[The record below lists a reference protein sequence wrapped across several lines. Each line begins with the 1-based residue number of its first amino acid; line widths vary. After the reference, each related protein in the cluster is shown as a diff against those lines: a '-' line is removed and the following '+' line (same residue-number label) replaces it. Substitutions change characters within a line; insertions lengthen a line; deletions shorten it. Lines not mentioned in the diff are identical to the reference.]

1 MVFNC
6 PQILKRG
13 AVIMKKPLWV
23 PSEDKVKS
31 ANMTRFIQ
39 FVNKKYGKQFK
50 TYDDLFQWSVDSIPD
65 FWGAVWDF
73 TEIKASKKYD
83 QVVDD
88 LKKFPGAKWFV
99 GAKLNFAENLLRYRD
114 DRLAFVF
121 KGETQKSAQMT
132 YAELYSTVA
141 RLAASLRELGI
152 QPGDR
157 VAGYMPNLME
167 TEIAM
172 LAATS
177 VGAVWS
183 SCATDIGAQAALD
196 GLGHI
201 EPKVMFTVDG
211 YFYKAKS
218 FSTLENAAEVAKA
231 IPSLKKEV
239 IVSYTGD
246 KPDISNIPNAVH
258 YEDFLSTEKEPVL
271 EFEQLPADHPVFIM
285 FSSGTTGK
293 PKCMVQSAGGILLN
307 QLKELIIHSDIK
319 REDRIFYITT
329 CSWMMWNWL
338 LGSLGVGATV
348 VLYDGNP
355 NYPDAEAMWK

>member
-1 MVFNC
+1 
-6 PQILKRG
+6 
-13 AVIMKKPLWV
+13 MKKPLWV

-31 ANMTRFIQ
+31 ANITRFIQ

-83 QVVDD
+83 QIVDD
-88 LKKFPGAKWFV
+88 LKKFPGARWFV

-114 DRLAFVF
+114 DRLAFIF
-121 KGETQKSAQMT
+121 RGETQKSAKMT

-167 TEIAM
+167 TAIAM

-196 GLGHI
+196 RLGQI
-201 EPKVMFTVDG
+201 EPKVLFSVDG
-211 YFYKAKS
+211 YFYKGKP
-218 FSTLENAAEVAKA
+218 FSTLGNAAEVAKA
-231 IPSLKKEV
+231 IPSLKKVV
-239 IVSYTGD
+239 IASYVGD
-246 KPDISNIPNAVH
+246 KSDLKIFPMLFVLKIFWPRERSLLSSLNNYPLTIP
-258 YEDFLSTEKEPVL
+258 YSSCFPPER
-271 EFEQLPADHPVFIM
+271 PASPNVWYRALGV
-285 FSSGTTGK
+285 FSST
-293 PKCMVQSAGGILLN
+293 N
-307 QLKELIIHSDIK
+307 
-319 REDRIFYITT
+319 
-329 CSWMMWNWL
+329 
-338 LGSLGVGATV
+338 
-348 VLYDGNP
+348 
-355 NYPDAEAMWK
+355 

>member
-1 MVFNC
+1 
-6 PQILKRG
+6 
-13 AVIMKKPLWV
+13 V
-23 PSEDKVKS
+23 PSEDKVKN

-50 TYDDLFQWSVDSIPD
+50 TFDDLFQWSVDSIPD
-65 FWGAVWDF
+65 FWAAVWDF

-88 LKKFPGAKWFV
+88 LKKFPGAKWFA

-114 DRLAFVF
+114 DRLAFIF
-121 KGETQKSAQMT
+121 RGETQKSARMT

-167 TEIAM
+167 TAMAM

-196 GLGHI
+196 RLGQI
-201 EPKVMFTVDG
+201 EPKVLFSVDG
-211 YFYKAKS
+211 YFYKGKP
-218 FSTLENAAEVAKA
+218 FNTLGNAAEVAK
-231 IPSLKKEV
+231 
-239 IVSYTGD
+239 
-246 KPDISNIPNAVH
+246 
-258 YEDFLSTEKEPVL
+258 
-271 EFEQLPADHPVFIM
+271 
-285 FSSGTTGK
+285 
-293 PKCMVQSAGGILLN
+293 
-307 QLKELIIHSDIK
+307 
-319 REDRIFYITT
+319 DRK
-329 CSWMMWNWL
+329 S
-338 LGSLGVGATV
+338 V
-348 VLYDGNP
+348 V
-355 NYPDAEAMWK
+355 